1 MELYLKETLDS
12 VANQTLKDIE
22 IICVDDCS
30 TDNTSKI
37 LQEYAQNDSRFIVI
51 HNEHNMGLG
60 LARNI
65 GFDAVSGEFIMGLD
79 ADDFLEAD
87 ACEILYNKIKQNQSQ
102 VLYFNFYNY
111 NNDKKLTGINK
122 AYTNALKNLENKGNV
137 NVRNSYIPYIGF
149 FYI

>member
-22 IICVDDCS
+22 VICVDDCS
-30 TDNTSKI
+30 TDNTFKI
-37 LQEYAQNDSRFIVI
+37 LEEYAQNDSRFIVI
-51 HNEHNMGLG
+51 HNEQNMGLG
-60 LARNI
+60 LTRNI
-65 GFDAVSGEFIMGLD
+65 GLDAVSGEFIMGLD